1 MPFRLGEM
9 AGKAQTMLKKVLD
22 AFVSLDNAAAH
33 EVCAADG
40 EIDAIKRDIS
50 QRIKKAVME
59 NPDSLEYSFR
69 LRYHRLRARQRE
81 LPGVVERRGEDR
93 ACLIR

>member
-33 EVCAADG
+33 NFGTLSSLECFKQALRFLP
-40 EIDAIKRDIS
+40 IFN
-50 QRIKKAVME
+50 QRITLTNAAPV
-59 NPDSLEYSFR
+59 NPF
-69 LRYHRLRARQRE
+69 A
-81 LPGVVERRGEDR
+81 
-93 ACLIR
+93 